1 MLLSCYINCRFCV
14 CVALREHCGVFYPL
28 LKSFIRIKYL
38 VRKAL
43 SSTGSAFEAF
53 EIISVTVAP
62 VSGVIFTDA
71 APIFTSSAKA
81 VKAPSNPK
89 RS

>member
-1 MLLSCYINCRFCV
+1 MEFFTIIKIIYKNY
-14 CVALREHCGVFYPL
+14 VF
-28 LKSFIRIKYL
+28 
-38 VRKAL
+38 
-43 SSTGSAFEAF
+43 SSQSIHQQGSAFEAF

-62 VSGVIFTDA
+62 IGGVIFTDA

-89 RS
+89 GS